1 MSRPVR
7 LEPDQATAAAEE
19 LERWEL
25 RDGKLHREF
34 RFSDFAEA
42 FGFMA
47 AVATEAARL
56 DHHPEWT
63 NVYGRVVVDL
73 WTHDVDGLS
82 ELDLELA
89 RRMDELAGG
98 A

>member
-1 MSRPVR
+1 
-7 LEPDQATAAAEE
+7 
-19 LERWEL
+19 
-25 RDGKLHREF
+25 
-34 RFSDFAEA
+34 
-42 FGFMA
+42 
-47 AVATEAARL
+47 
-56 DHHPEWT
+56 
-63 NVYGRVVVDL
+63 VDL